1 MDVATYVAKKLGY
14 EENQIEWKESKSAD
28 RETML
33 QRGDVDFIA
42 ATYSI
47 TPERQEKVDF
57 AGPYLLAHQDV
68 LLRADD
74 DKIKSPEDLN
84 DARLCSVTG
93 STSAQNVKE
102 KLAPKAQL
110 QNYPT
115 YSACLTGLQN
125 GAIDALTTDD
135 SILAGYASQSQFK
148 GKFKLGGFKMTN
160 ENYGIGVKKGSDLK
174 DKINKA
180 LEEMVADGSWDTA
193 VKENFG
199 PANYKNEPRRRSA
212 TSRAEAGPDGA
223 RRPRGGGGAPGRA
236 SLHAEAREIVFD
248 FLQDYD
254 LAGAVWTTVQLAVLS
269 AVGSLI
275 WGTVLAAM
283 RVGPVPLMRG
293 FGTAYVNIVRNIPLT
308 VIILFASLGLN
319 QTLQITLGGGGDF
332 ETINFRLAVLG
343 LTLYTS
349 AFVCEALRSG
359 INTVPVGQAE
369 AARAIGL
376 SFGQVLRH
384 VVLPQAFR
392 SSVVPLANVL
402 IALIKNTTVA
412 AAIGVAE
419 TALVMKEMIEN
430 EAQLLLISAII
441 ALVFV
446 VLTLPTGLFLGW
458 VGKKVAVKR

>member
-1 MDVATYVAKKLGY
+1 MKLRKVTAASATVFALALTATACGGGDSDNESSSGGGKDKITIGIKFDQPGLGQKTPQGYEGFDVDVATYVAKKLGY

-84 DARLCSVTG
+84 NARLCSVTG

-199 PANYKNEPRRRSA
+199 PANYKNEP
-212 TSRAEAGPDGA
+212 
-223 RRPRGGGGAPGRA
+223 APK
-236 SLHAEAREIVFD
+236 I
-248 FLQDYD
+248 
-254 LAGAVWTTVQLAVLS
+254 
-269 AVGSLI
+269 
-275 WGTVLAAM
+275 
-283 RVGPVPLMRG
+283 
-293 FGTAYVNIVRNIPLT
+293 
-308 VIILFASLGLN
+308 
-319 QTLQITLGGGGDF
+319 GD
-332 ETINFRLAVLG
+332 
-343 LTLYTS
+343 
-349 AFVCEALRSG
+349 
-359 INTVPVGQAE
+359 
-369 AARAIGL
+369 
-376 SFGQVLRH
+376 
-384 VVLPQAFR
+384 
-392 SSVVPLANVL
+392 
-402 IALIKNTTVA
+402 IK
-412 AAIGVAE
+412 
-419 TALVMKEMIEN
+419 
-430 EAQLLLISAII
+430 S
-441 ALVFV
+441 
-446 VLTLPTGLFLGW
+446 
-458 VGKKVAVKR
+458 